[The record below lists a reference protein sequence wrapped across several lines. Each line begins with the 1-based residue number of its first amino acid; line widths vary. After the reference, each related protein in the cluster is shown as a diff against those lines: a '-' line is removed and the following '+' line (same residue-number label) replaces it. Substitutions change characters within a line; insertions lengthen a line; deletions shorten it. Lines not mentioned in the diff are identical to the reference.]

1 VRATN
6 KEMGAYEVRWSRM
19 TSGIVLVGLLILSGL
34 LGACGEEASAD
45 ELTGTKWELEELNG
59 RDALDDVLVTMQLDD
74 EDDLHGT
81 AGCNQYIGRWEAGDG
96 DEITLEP
103 AGMTRMA
110 CDQQIMDQEMAFLEA
125 LLSVVRFD
133 LNDDELELYNAE
145 GKEVAEFERIK
156 PANLMRTPW
165 VVVAINNGENSAVP
179 ILPDTTLTALFES
192 EDDRLS
198 GQAGCNTFTTSY
210 SRDGEEMTVHT
221 PIAISLMACDQP
233 IMDQE
238 TMYLNALER
247 TATFELGDETLILR
261 SEDGT
266 MQVWFKDAD

>member
-1 VRATN
+1 
-6 KEMGAYEVRWSRM
+6 
-19 TSGIVLVGLLILSGL
+19 
-34 LGACGEEASAD
+34 
-45 ELTGTKWELEELNG
+45 
-59 RDALDDVLVTMQLDD
+59 
-74 EDDLHGT
+74 
-81 AGCNQYIGRWEAGDG
+81 
-96 DEITLEP
+96 
-103 AGMTRMA
+103 
-110 CDQQIMDQEMAFLEA
+110 MDQELAFLEA
-125 LLSVVRFD
+125 LTSVVRF
-133 LNDDELELYNAE
+133 ELEDDDLEFYNAE

-156 PANLMRTPW
+156 PVNLMRTPW

-198 GQAGCNTFTTSY
+198 GQSGCNTFTTSY
-210 SRDGEEMTVHT
+210 SRDGEEMTIET
-221 PIAISLMACDQP
+221 PIAMTLMACDQP

-238 TMYLNALER
+238 TMYIQALER